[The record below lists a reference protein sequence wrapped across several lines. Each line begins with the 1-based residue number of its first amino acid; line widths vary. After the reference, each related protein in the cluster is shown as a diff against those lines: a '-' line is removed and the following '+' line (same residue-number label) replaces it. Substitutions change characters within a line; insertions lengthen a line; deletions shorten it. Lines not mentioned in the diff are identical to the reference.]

1 MSRHSRPSSL
11 RVGKERRSTPDSG
24 KSIGPGASRPAG
36 PGYSVR
42 ILYTEPEF
50 HRRNPGT
57 PPCYSFKLR
66 YEGVTSPHE
75 ALERALEYYESCY
88 FHSGVGWR
96 RVIQSVIL
104 EPF

>member
-1 MSRHSRPSSL
+1 MKSHSRP
-11 RVGKERRSTPDSG
+11 RTTQDPRERPDSG
-24 KSIGPGASRPAG
+24 SPHPQELPGRAT

-57 PPCYSFKLR
+57 PACYSFKLK
-66 YEGVTSPHE
+66 YEGVSSPHE
-75 ALERALEYYESCY
+75 ALRRALDYYESCY
-88 FHSGVGWR
+88 HESGVGWS

>member
-1 MSRHSRPSSL
+1 MKRHSRRCSFPV
-11 RVGKERRSTPDSG
+11 REERRATPESGKPDTPDSPRR
-24 KSIGPGASRPAG
+24 SG

-50 HRRNPGT
+50 QRRNPGT
-57 PPCYSFKLR
+57 PPFYSFKLR
-66 YEGVTSPHE
+66 YVGVTSPQE
-75 ALERALEYYESCY
+75 ALDRALEYYESCY
-88 FHSGVGWR
+88 RNSGVNWL